1 MHFKEPTQIKFE
13 TYHFKFCRIILSLN
27 KIKTMKNIFI
37 LILLFISISVFAQ
50 SGDALIGTYMT
61 DKNEGMVD
69 ITKKGTKYYGIL
81 TWTKTPG
88 KLDDNNPDKKQQ
100 TDKLAGKEIL
110 KDFVFDGKDLWH
122 EGTIYDPKNGKT
134 YSCKI
139 TRDEKG
145 NLNVRGYIGKNYL
158 LGKSK
163 IN

>member
-1 MHFKEPTQIKFE
+1 
-13 TYHFKFCRIILSLN
+13 
-27 KIKTMKNIFI
+27 MKNTITI
-37 LILLFISISVFAQ
+37 ILLFFTLLSFAQ

-69 ITKKGTKYYGIL
+69 ITKKGNKYYGTL

-88 KLDDNNPDKKQQ
+88 KLDEFNPDAKQK

-122 EGTIYDPKNGKT
+122 NGTIYDPKNGKT

-139 TRDEKG
+139 TRDDKG
-145 NLNVRGYIGKNYL
+145 NLNVRGYIGVSM
-158 LGKSK
+158 LGRTTFWVKVK
-163 IN
+163 

>member
-1 MHFKEPTQIKFE
+1 MKKIF
-13 TYHFKFCRIILSLN
+13 SL
-27 KIKTMKNIFI
+27 F
-37 LILLFISISVFAQ
+37 LLFISVSIFSQ
-50 SGDALIGTYMT
+50 NGDALIGTYMT

-69 ITKKGTKYYGIL
+69 IIKKGTKYYGTL

-88 KLDDNNPDKKQQ
+88 KLDANNPDKKQQ

-122 EGTIYDPKNGKT
+122 NGTIYDPKNGKT

-145 NLNVRGYIGKNYL
+145 NLNVRGYIGVSM
-158 LGKSK
+158 LGRTTFWVKVK
-163 IN
+163 